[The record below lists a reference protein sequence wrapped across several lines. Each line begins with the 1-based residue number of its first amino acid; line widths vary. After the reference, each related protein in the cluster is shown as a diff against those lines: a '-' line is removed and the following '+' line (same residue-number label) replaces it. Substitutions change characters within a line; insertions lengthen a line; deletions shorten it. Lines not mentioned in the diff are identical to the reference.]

1 MINEKSLG
9 TLKLTEEQLKKYKE
23 LVQKESVL
31 RGVLNECGVH
41 HTAVEKIIA
50 KSDLNIVDP
59 DNLEALKENIKNTWS
74 DFITKKGE

>member
-31 RGVLNECGVH
+31 RGALNECGVD
-41 HTAVEKIIA
+41 HTAVE
-50 KSDLNIVDP
+50 
-59 DNLEALKENIKNTWS
+59 
-74 DFITKKGE
+74 